1 MKLTNRLGLP
11 DAIVKA
17 VANHGYERGDA
28 DYTVTQLLNPPRIA
42 ALTRQHWNDIE
53 EDVSDRIWALL
64 GTVVHGILERAETVA
79 SVEERLTAQMIVD
92 ITSVTQAQHTAD
104 VNSDRL
110 AAPAVSQDLKVFSIS
125 GKYDRCVV
133 FPDGLLQD
141 YKLMSVWEVIHGLK
155 ADREQQLN
163 MLAWIARENGIDIKK
178 LEVVAIYRDWSKGK
192 AREGGNYPQT
202 QVQTIPVEL
211 WKPSRT
217 EAFIA
222 ERIRLHEAAKVEL
235 PECTDEER
243 WAADY
248 TYAVM
253 KQGNKRAV
261 RVLATEKEA
270 NDYIVANGLM
280 GCYVVPRQEDPVKRC
295 RDYCSAAPFC
305 SQFQALSSNLP
316 RSP

>member
-1 MKLTNRLGLP
+1 MKLTNKLGLP
-11 DAIVKA
+11 DALVKA
-17 VANHGYERGDA
+17 VAHDDYVRGDA
-28 DYTVTQLLNPPRIA
+28 DFTVTELLQPPRITE
-42 ALTRQHWNDIE
+42 LTRQHWDEIE

-79 SVEERLTAQMIVD
+79 SVEERLTAQ
-92 ITSVTQAQHTAD
+92 ITFGMG
-104 VNSDRL
+104 
-110 AAPAVSQDLKVFSIS
+110 PATTSTSHLTMVQGQLEYVPGPFHQQQYVATIS
-125 GKYDRCVV
+125 GKYDRCIV

-141 YKLMSVWEVIHGLK
+141 YKLMSVWETIHGLK

-192 AREGGNYPQT
+192 AREGGNYPQR
-202 QVQTIPVEL
+202 QVQTIPVAL
-211 WKPSRT
+211 WEPSRT

-235 PECTDEER
+235 PECTNEER

-261 RVLATEKEA
+261 RVLPTEDEA
-270 NDYIVANGLM
+270 KAFIQAEGKPGL
-280 GCYVVPRQEDPVKRC
+280 YVVPRQADPVKRC
-295 RDYCSAAPFC
+295 RDYCAAAPFC
-305 SQFQALSSNLP
+305 SQYSSLHHED
-316 RSP
+316 